1 MNTTNEATAR
11 PRIIAFNY
19 VLKNTQG
26 DVLDAS
32 ESNQP
37 LPFLE
42 GRQQIIP
49 ALEAI
54 LITLQ
59 EGDKKNIAIKA
70 ADAYGEFRKDMIME
84 VPKEELAH
92 LQVAVGSHLQL
103 QLGEGVRVV
112 KVTNVS
118 ETHVTLDGNH
128 PLSGVDLTF
137 DIEIMLI
144 RQATADEVV
153 HGHAHGL
160 HGTAQHH

>member
-1 MNTTNEATAR
+1 MNQVANHSF
-11 PRIIAFNY
+11 PRVIAFTY
-19 VLKNTQG
+19 VLKNNQG

-32 ESNQP
+32 ETNQP

-42 GRQQIIP
+42 GKQQIIP
-49 ALEAI
+49 ALENV
-54 LITLQ
+54 LINLN
-59 EGDKKNIAIKA
+59 EGDKKNISISAV
-70 ADAYGEFRKDMIME
+70 DAYGEFRKDMIMD

-92 LQVAVGSHLQL
+92 LNATVGSHLQL

-112 KVTNVS
+112 KVTNIS

-128 PLSGVDLTF
+128 PLAGVDLTF

-144 RQATADEVV
+144 RLATIDEVK

-160 HGTAQHH
+160 HGTAHHH

>member
-1 MNTTNEATAR
+1 MNTTNNVQAQ
-11 PRIIAFNY
+11 PRVIAFKY
-19 VLKNTQG
+19 VLKNNQG

-32 ESNQP
+32 ETNQP

-42 GRQQIIP
+42 GRQQIVP

-54 LITLQ
+54 VVNMH

-70 ADAYGEFRKDMIME
+70 ADAYGEFRKDMIMD

-112 KVTNVS
+112 KVTNIS

-128 PLSGVDLTF
+128 PLAGVDLTF
-137 DIEIMLI
+137 DVEIMLI